1 MGNLLDSDGVG
12 VDHQPILDT
21 YSQQIQEEVSE
32 LVPDVTVRNISSW
45 YGSHQVL
52 FDVSMQI
59 PAGVVTAFIGPSGC
73 GKSTMLRCLNRLN
86 DRISGFRLEG
96 EILVGQD
103 NPYRPGTD
111 LLSLRRDVGIVFQ
124 KPNPF
129 PKSIF
134 ENIAIGL
141 RAHYGFK
148 GKELEDRVVDALQEV
163 ALWEEVKDSMHKKS
177 GLSLSGGQQQRLC
190 IARMLSVRPKVILMD
205 EPCSA
210 LDPISTKSIEQ
221 LITKLAGSHTVVIV
235 THNLQQAQRVSDYTA
250 FFLYGKIEEHGLTH
264 ELFANAQSE
273 KTREYIAGAFG

>member
-190 IARMLSVRPKVILMD
+190 IARMLAVRPKVILMD